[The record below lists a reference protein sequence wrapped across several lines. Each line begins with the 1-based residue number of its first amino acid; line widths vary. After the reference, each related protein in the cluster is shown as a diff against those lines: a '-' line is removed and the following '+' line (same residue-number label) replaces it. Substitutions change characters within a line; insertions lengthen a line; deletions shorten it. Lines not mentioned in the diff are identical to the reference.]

1 MKPKQLITAEEA
13 RRRAGYKT
21 EEVVRCQLESIS
33 QRILSASENG
43 SYDIYVDKLHPQ
55 VKAYLETKGYS
66 VVYVFCQKGSFH
78 CISWR
83 PYGESES

>member
-1 MKPKQLITAEEA
+1 MQLITAEEA

-21 EEVVRCQLESIS
+21 EEVTRSQLESIS
-33 QRILSASENG
+33 QRILSTSENG
-43 SYDIYVDKLHPQ
+43 GYDIHVDKLHPQ

-66 VVYVFCQKGSFH
+66 VTYACWRNESSY